1 MTLLRVENLRVA
13 YGHVQSVRG
22 ISFDVPDGQIV
33 AMIGSN
39 GAGKTSALNALTG
52 LIPRSGRAEMDGI
65 DLGRLATDEIV
76 RLGVVQVPQG
86 RQLFPDM
93 SVRENLEMGGY
104 LQPAARRQQQ
114 YESLMERFPLLR
126 NRAAQKA
133 GTLSGGEQ
141 QLLAIARALM
151 ATPKVLFLDEP
162 CLGLAPIMVK
172 QVAGV
177 IRELNRQ
184 AISILLV
191 EQNFAFALA
200 LAHSVIVLQNGQ
212 ITMSGSA
219 QDIRASSDMRRSYLG
234 I

>member
-1 MTLLRVENLRVA
+1 
-13 YGHVQSVRG
+13 
-22 ISFDVPDGQIV
+22 
-33 AMIGSN
+33 
-39 GAGKTSALNALTG
+39 
-52 LIPRSGRAEMDGI
+52 MDGI

>member
-1 MTLLRVENLRVA
+1 
-13 YGHVQSVRG
+13 
-22 ISFDVPDGQIV
+22 
-33 AMIGSN
+33 MIGAN
-39 GAGKTSALNALTG
+39 GAGKTSTLNALTG
-52 LIPRSGRAEMDGI
+52 LIPRSGRVEMDGI
-65 DLGRLATDEIV
+65 DLGRMATDEIV

-104 LQPAARRQQQ
+104 LQPAARKQRMAKT
-114 YESLMERFPLLR
+114 LMERFPLLR
-126 NRAAQKA
+126 DRAAQKA

-151 ATPKVLFLDEP
+151 AAPSVLFLDEP

-172 QVAGV
+172 RVAGV

-191 EQNFAFALA
+191 EQNAAFALA

-212 ITMSGSA
+212 IIMTGTAQELRGS
-219 QDIRASSDMRRSYLG
+219 SEMRRSYLG